1 VAHMTVNGASSRT
14 GDLYG
19 SGISGPAKEQRGAFL
34 ELTWVGKEPITVKG
48 EERSF
53 LLDSDEAVITGTP
66 PGVGGGR
73 IGFGDVRGRVLPD
86 R

>member
-1 VAHMTVNGASSRT
+1 MTVNGASSRT

-19 SGISGPAKEQRGAFL
+19 SGTISGPAKEQRGAFL